1 MIIFTGLVYVGKLV
15 EYLEYVHDVFF
26 SELETVMGNVV
37 EALRTFEEKCK

>member
-1 MIIFTGLVYVGKLV
+1 MMRFTDLVYVGKFV
-15 EYLEYVHDVFF
+15 EYLEYVLGVFF